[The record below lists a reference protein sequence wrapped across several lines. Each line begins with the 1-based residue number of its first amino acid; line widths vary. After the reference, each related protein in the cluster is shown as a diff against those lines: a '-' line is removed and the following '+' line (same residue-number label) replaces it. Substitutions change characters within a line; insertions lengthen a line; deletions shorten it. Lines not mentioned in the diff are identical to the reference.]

1 LKDCAGQSKRPSFVA
16 ATLVAP
22 GIEVMQAAFFGHAF
36 SSHRHDTYGIGLTA
50 LGVQTF
56 GYRGETRR
64 SACGQAFVLHPDEVH
79 DGRAGDER
87 GFGYRIAYIEP
98 SLILAASQGRGL
110 PFVKAPVVDDL
121 RFKCAVESI
130 VAAVD
135 DLSSDVAATDAIAE
149 LTDALWQVAG
159 SQPASEM
166 RLRWASLHAAR
177 DALLASNCERLS
189 MAELEGITSLS
200 RWELAR
206 QFRCAFGVSP
216 SRFHLMRRLEQAR
229 TRLAAGSRLA
239 DAALEC
245 GFSDQAHFTR
255 HFRAAYGMSPGQ
267 WRSLAKGH

>member
-1 LKDCAGQSKRPSFVA
+1 LKDCAGQSKQPSFVA
-16 ATLVAP
+16 ATRVAP
-22 GIEVMQAAFFGHAF
+22 GIEVMRAAFFGHAF
-36 SSHRHDTYGIGLTA
+36 SSHRHDTYGIGLTT
-50 LGVQTF
+50 LGIQAF
-56 GYRGETRR
+56 GYRGEMQR
-64 SACGQAFVLHPDEVH
+64 SACGHAFVLHPDEVH

-110 PFVKAPVVDDL
+110 PFVKAPVVDDP
-121 RFKCAVESI
+121 RFRRAVESV
-130 VAAVD
+130 VAAID
-135 DLSSDVAATDAIAE
+135 DLGNDITATDAIAE

-159 SQPASEM
+159 LQQTSMM
-166 RLRWASLHAAR
+166 RLRMASLHAAR
-177 DALLASNCERLS
+177 DALLASNSKPIS
-189 MAELEGITSLS
+189 MAELEGISGLS

-206 QFRCAFGVSP
+206 QFRRAFGVSP

-267 WRSLAKGH
+267 WRSLVKGH